1 MNSSLNPSIIIS
13 PAPVA
18 AALAFNPSLSL
29 WLNDTTF
36 LAFYNVIGN
45 IGEPGSISFSFAL
58 GQDEAGNI
66 QFLGESNTEVF
77 LDTRQP
83 SVSIITSSAYE
94 LTPREVGPEALK
106 FISIFDEGM
115 DESSIPIFTF
125 PGNTAAESLL
135 TFNEDASYWI
145 NQQTYLAS
153 FDLGFQ
159 SIDELNIPVYIDGA
173 IDLQGNIQFASNN
186 TSYFDLLL
194 DTNSIGFND
203 FPNQLGVKMTYPNPV
218 LAGDEFF
225 VRIQGNLEK
234 LQMNLF
240 AMNGQLIR
248 TELVNPVANGLYSIS
263 TFNLSSGLYLV
274 QLSDSKK
281 TATFK
286 VQVTD

>member
-1 MNSSLNPSIIIS
+1 
-13 PAPVA
+13 
-18 AALAFNPSLSL
+18 
-29 WLNDTTF
+29 
-36 LAFYNVIGN
+36 
-45 IGEPGSISFSFAL
+45 
-58 GQDEAGNI
+58 
-66 QFLGESNTEVF
+66 
-77 LDTRQP
+77 
-83 SVSIITSSAYE
+83 
-94 LTPREVGPEALK
+94 
-106 FISIFDEGM
+106 M

-159 SIDELNIPVYIDGA
+159 SIDVLNIPVYISGA
-173 IDLQGNIQFASNN
+173 IDLQGNTQFASNN
-186 TSYFDLLL
+186 NDYFDLHL

-203 FPNQLGVKMTYPNPV
+203 IPTQLEVKMTYPNPV
-218 LAGDEFF
+218 LAGDELFI
-225 VRIQGNLEK
+225 RIQGNLEK
-234 LQMNLF
+234 LKMNLY

-263 TFNLSSGLYLV
+263 TFNLSSGLYFV
-274 QLSDSKK
+274 QLRDSKK